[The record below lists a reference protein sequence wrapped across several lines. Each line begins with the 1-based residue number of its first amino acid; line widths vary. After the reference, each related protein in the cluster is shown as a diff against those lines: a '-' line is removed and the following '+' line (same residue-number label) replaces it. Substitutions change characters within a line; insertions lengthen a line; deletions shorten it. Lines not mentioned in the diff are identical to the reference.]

1 MTRQTECR
9 RALAA
14 FKRDRLISL
23 VHYLVVTATLAV
35 YVLWH

>member
-23 VHYLVVTATLAV
+23 VHYLVVTAFLAV
-35 YVLWH
+35 IVFWR